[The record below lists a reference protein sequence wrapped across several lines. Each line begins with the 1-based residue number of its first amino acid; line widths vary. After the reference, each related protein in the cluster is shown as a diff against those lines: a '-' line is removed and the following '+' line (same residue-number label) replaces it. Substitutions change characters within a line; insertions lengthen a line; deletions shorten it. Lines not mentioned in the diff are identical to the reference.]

1 MSFKLSA
8 TEVMSGFSRFG
19 VMLASGVLAGCAYA
33 PGITMNAAS
42 LSQAPQDGGVPMP
55 QWLRAYEP
63 VPDGRGG
70 HGAGGKPTAGFLFP
84 ITPDLIRMQRAQQA
98 NGVAD
103 DVKRLFA
110 VAKPY
115 AIGPGDVL
123 NIVVWDHPE
132 LTLAPA
138 GSSLATEASSL
149 SSVGNGYNVSAEGF
163 IQFPLV
169 GSIKLSG
176 LTESQARQALV
187 TQLGKYI
194 KNPEIT
200 LRIQAYRSGR
210 VYIDGEVRLPG
221 LQSVNDIP
229 MTLPEAIGRAGGFS
243 AAADRSS
250 VAITRGGATTLISF
264 PQLAQ
269 AGINANSILLAG
281 GDMVHVSSREDS
293 KIYVLGEVFR
303 PSALPLRNGRMTL
316 NEALGESGGVSQS
329 SGDPR
334 QIFVL
339 RGGAAGNAEVY
350 HLDASTPAAYALAE
364 GFDLKARDVVFV
376 DPSPLVNWNR
386 VISLLVPSAQFVNVT
401 RDISSK

>member
-1 MSFKLSA
+1 MTTTASLW
-8 TEVMSGFSRFG
+8 FSRLG
-19 VMLASGVLAGCAYA
+19 ILLACGALTACAYA
-33 PGITMNAAS
+33 PGITMNRATPAQAS
-42 LSQAPQDGGVPMP
+42 SDGGVPLP

-70 HGAGGKPTAGFLFP
+70 YAANGKPATGVLFP
-84 ITPDLIRMQRAQQA
+84 ITPDLIRMQRSQQTS
-98 NGVAD
+98 GVAD
-103 DVKRLFA
+103 EVKRLFA

-123 NIVVWDHPE
+123 NIMVWDHPE

-138 GSSLATEASSL
+138 GSGLATEASSL
-149 SSVGNGYNVSAEGF
+149 SSVGNGYNVNAEGE
-163 IQFPLV
+163 IQFPLL

-176 LTESQARQALV
+176 MTESQARQALV

-194 KNPEIT
+194 KSPEIT

-210 VYIDGEVRLPG
+210 VYVDGEVKVPG
-221 LQSVNDIP
+221 LQFVNDIP

-243 AAADRSS
+243 AAADRSA
-250 VAITRGGATTLISF
+250 VAITRGGSTTVINF

-281 GDMVHVSSREDS
+281 GDMVQVLSREDA

-316 NEALGESGGVSQS
+316 NEALGESGGVSQA
-329 SGDPR
+329 SGNPR

-339 RGGAAGNAEVY
+339 RGGATGNAEVY
-350 HLDASTPAAYALAE
+350 HLDASTPATYALAE

-376 DPSPLVNWNR
+376 DPAPLVNWNR

-401 RDISSK
+401 RDISNNK